1 MPFLGSQPAEVAL
14 TTGDLG
20 DNIVDGTKTKDAL
33 IADYSDVTITASDLI
48 MYGDATDSNNTKR
61 DTVQGILDLASGLT
75 LGTEQA
81 TSSGTSITFGSIP
94 AGTKLIFIAFEAVS
108 TNGTDDIL
116 VQIGDAGGV
125 ETSAYV
131 SSSPEIQ
138 SGSTGTMNTSTAGY
152 IVSSEEAAGTLSG
165 TMTLVLK
172 DSSNYTWISSHSVKY
187 STSRAA
193 AGGGDKSLSAELTQV
208 LIKPTGSNSFDGG
221 SINIMYM

>member
-1 MPFLGSQPAEVAL
+1 MAATKPSASALINASGTASSSTFLR
-14 TTGDLG
+14 G
-20 DNIVDGTKTKDAL
+20 DNAGSA
-33 IADYSDVTITASDLI
+33 A
-48 MYGDATDSNNTKR
+48 GF
-61 DTVQGILDLASGLT
+61 T

-81 TSSGTSITFGSIP
+81 TGSGTSITFGSIP

-125 ETSAYV
+125 ETSSYV

-152 IVSSEEAAGTLSG
+152 IVSSEDASGTLSG

-208 LIKPTGSNSFDGG
+208 LIKPTGSNAFDGG